1 MPEILTKRPYLIR
14 AIFDWALD
22 NGLTPH
28 VLVNT
33 TVAGVK
39 IPAGHAPEGKITLN
53 IHPQAVQALE
63 LGKEWIMFSARFSGR
78 RFGVEIP
85 MAAVMAIFARE
96 NGQGFRFP
104 RGDRDL
110 ARIARTSTFGDTPV
124 AQGPG
129 VENCQ
134 VVRPSPLLSAG
145 VREPPRTR
153 STACMSTGHTR

>member
-1 MPEILTKRPYLIR
+1 MPEISTKRPYLIR

-33 TVAGVK
+33 KIPGVK

-53 IHPQAVQALE
+53 LHPQAVQGLE

-85 MAAVMAIFARE
+85 VSAVMAIFARE
-96 NGQGFRFP
+96 NGQGFVFQEE
-104 RGDRDL
+104 
-110 ARIARTSTFGDTPV
+110 TS
-124 AQGPG
+124 AL
-129 VENCQ
+129 
-134 VVRPSPLLSAG
+134 PSSP
-145 VREPPRTR
+145 EPPPPATPPPRKGP
-153 STACMSTGHTR
+153 ALKVVK

>member
-53 IHPQAVQALE
+53 IHPQAVQGLE

-85 MAAVMAIFARE
+85 AAAVMAIFARE
-96 NGQGFRFP
+96 NGQGFVFQEETE
-104 RGDRDL
+104 
-110 ARIARTSTFGDTPV
+110 TSP
-124 AQGPG
+124 
-129 VENCQ
+129 E
-134 VVRPSPLLSAG
+134 SP
-145 VREPPRTR
+145 EPPPSATPPSRKGP
-153 STACMSTGHTR
+153 ALKIVK

>member
-1 MPEILTKRPYLIR
+1 MPEISTKRPYLIR

-33 TVAGVK
+33 KIAGVK

-53 IHPQAVQALE
+53 LHPQAVQGLE

-85 MAAVMAIFARE
+85 VPAVMAIFARE
-96 NGQGFRFP
+96 NGQGFVFQEE
-104 RGDRDL
+104 
-110 ARIARTSTFGDTPV
+110 TS
-124 AQGPG
+124 AL
-129 VENCQ
+129 
-134 VVRPSPLLSAG
+134 PSSP
-145 VREPPRTR
+145 EPPPPATPPPRKGP
-153 STACMSTGHTR
+153 ALKVVK

>member
-1 MPEILTKRPYLIR
+1 MPEISTKRPYLIR

-33 TVAGVK
+33 KIAGVK

-53 IHPQAVQALE
+53 LHPQAVQGLE

-85 MAAVMAIFARE
+85 VSAVMAIFARE
-96 NGQGFRFP
+96 NGQGFVFQEE
-104 RGDRDL
+104 
-110 ARIARTSTFGDTPV
+110 TS
-124 AQGPG
+124 AL
-129 VENCQ
+129 
-134 VVRPSPLLSAG
+134 PSSP
-145 VREPPRTR
+145 EPPPPATPPPRKGP
-153 STACMSTGHTR
+153 ALKVVK